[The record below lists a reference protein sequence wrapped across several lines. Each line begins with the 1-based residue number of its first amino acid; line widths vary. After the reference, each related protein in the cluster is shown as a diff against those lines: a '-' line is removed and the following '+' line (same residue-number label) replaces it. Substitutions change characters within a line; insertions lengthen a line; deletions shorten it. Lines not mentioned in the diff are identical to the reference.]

1 MKKIKYLL
9 VLCIFA
15 IITTGC
21 VRFKANMEI
30 KKNKSIDFSII
41 YALDTSL
48 FGETGSLKEED
59 FAEVKKEGYT
69 LEKYKDGSYE
79 GFTISKK
86 INNIDDISIE
96 EDVIFNLSGMMEEG
110 EGNKAMF
117 KVVKGEEKNKY
128 TANFKF
134 DANDSGLNNDD
145 DYTNEGGQALP
156 DEDISLTKEPTLDA
170 TLDESLD
177 KSLDESGSSLDD
189 VDLSSLTK
197 NMDLTFSVTLPNG
210 AISSNATSKE
220 NNGKTLVWKLNAEG
234 KQNIEFTF
242 ELDNNVKEDCNLLL
256 YIGIGA
262 GVLLL
267 IIVVVI
273 LIVRKNKKKSIP
285 TETSKTI
292 IEEKKENN

>member
-48 FGETGSLKEED
+48 FGEMGSLKEED
-59 FAEVKKEGYT
+59 FEEAKKDGYT
-69 LEKYKDGSYE
+69 FKKYKDGSYE

-86 INNIDDISIE
+86 INNIDEVSSE
-96 EDVIFNLSGMMEEG
+96 EDVIFSLSGIAEEN
-110 EGNKAMF
+110 EDNKYMF
-117 KVVKGEEKNKY
+117 KVAKGDDKNTY
-128 TANFKF
+128 TANFNF
-134 DANDSGLNNDD
+134 DADDSGLNNDD

-189 VDLSSLTK
+189 IDLSGLTK

-210 AISSNATSKE
+210 VISSNATSKE

-292 IEEKKENN
+292 KEEKKENN